1 MKVSSL
7 KMTEKEMED
16 AEKLFDEISIGE
28 EIEVEQYQSMDD

>member
-1 MKVSSL
+1 M

-28 EIEVEQYQSMDD
+28 DIKGAGE